1 MDTKS
6 STEVSTKGNCY
17 LNDDA
22 HNTKMTLQPKENFSA
37 KAQRR
42 AAEKN
47 RSSSLFDLGKEKFL
61 EQNTMECVQKEID
74 HNEMMLDNIE
84 AELISKRQVC
94 FKR

>member
-47 RSSSLFDLGKEKFL
+47 RSSSLFDIRKGKTSRTK
-61 EQNTMECVQKEID
+61 
-74 HNEMMLDNIE
+74 HNG
-84 AELISKRQVC
+84 VC
-94 FKR
+94 TERNRSQ

>member
-42 AAEKN
+42 AAEK
-47 RSSSLFDLGKEKFL
+47 
-61 EQNTMECVQKEID
+61 T
-74 HNEMMLDNIE
+74 E
-84 AELISKRQVC
+84 ARACLI
-94 FKR
+94 